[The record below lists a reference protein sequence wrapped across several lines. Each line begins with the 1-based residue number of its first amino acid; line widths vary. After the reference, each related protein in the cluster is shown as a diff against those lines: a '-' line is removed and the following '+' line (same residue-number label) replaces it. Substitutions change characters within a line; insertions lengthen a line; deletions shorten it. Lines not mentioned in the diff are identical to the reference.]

1 MNAGSAPERIGEAH
15 LPDQPPDFRRN
26 ALPAGTSTRFPAPEG
41 AEACAMPMDNSFRL
55 YDREGV
61 QNTRRDPIQADED
74 HTIEVAED
82 RALRRPSMQHIQL
95 MAQSEYLCLERRL
108 RAKQPEEHPPDQVEQ
123 VTHRTF
129 ITRFGPSRQ
138 ADGIYDSDRRGAW
151 VRCDAVHSTDAAA
164 RLPLLRANSSTGRD
178 PGRST

>member
-1 MNAGSAPERIGEAH
+1 M
-15 LPDQPPDFRRN
+15 
-26 ALPAGTSTRFPAPEG
+26 PA
-41 AEACAMPMDNSFRL
+41 DNGFRL
-55 YDREGV
+55 YDREGL

-129 ITRFGPSRQ
+129 ITRFGPSRR
-138 ADGIYDSDRRGAW
+138 ADGIYDSDNYNDARTHLSLAKDSPFTRPVQRVGSILPQSVLGGLHHHY
-151 VRCDAVHSTDAAA
+151 VR
-164 RLPLLRANSSTGRD
+164 L
-178 PGRST
+178 